1 MSVSHL
7 GMLNDS
13 DRQLDLAGLNCPM
26 PLLKTKQQ
34 LNKLATGTRLF
45 VKTTDQGSVRD
56 FNAFVRLS
64 KHTMVAM
71 QQDTVK
77 GEYYFLIKCG

>member
-1 MSVSHL
+1 MFSES
-7 GMLNDS
+7 DS
-13 DRQLDLAGLNCPM
+13 QLDLAGLNCPM

-34 LNKLATGTRLF
+34 LSKLATGTKLF

-56 FNAFVRLS
+56 FNAFIRLS

-71 QQDTVK
+71 QQDPVK
-77 GEYYFLIKCG
+77 GEYYFLIECG